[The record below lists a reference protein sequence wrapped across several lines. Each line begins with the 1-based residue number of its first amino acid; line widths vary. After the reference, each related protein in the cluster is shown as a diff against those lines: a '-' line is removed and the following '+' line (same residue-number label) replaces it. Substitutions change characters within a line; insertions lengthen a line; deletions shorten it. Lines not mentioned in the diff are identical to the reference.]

1 LDWPAPRAIYTP
13 IMLLR
18 RVAFPD
24 FCEPCL
30 PRPADKP
37 PAGAGWLHE
46 IKHDG
51 FRMLVRRDEAA
62 VRLFTRNG
70 HDWTGRFPLIAR
82 AALSLKTAS
91 CLIDG
96 EAVAC
101 DGDGLPVFDRLRYR
115 RDDRCVFLYA
125 FDLIELNGDDLRR
138 DPLEVR
144 KATQASVLAKADAGL
159 RLNEHLEHDDGEM
172 VFRHACKLG
181 LEGIVS
187 KRLGSPYRSGRS
199 RHWVKSKNPAAPAVK
214 REAEEDW
221 TR

>member
-1 LDWPAPRAIYTP
+1 
-13 IMLLR
+13 MLLR

-30 PRPADKP
+30 PSPADKP
-37 PAGAGWLHE
+37 PVGAGWLHE

-51 FRMLVRRDEAA
+51 FRMLVRRDAA
-62 VRLFTRNG
+62 GVRLFTRNG

-82 AALSLKTAS
+82 AALSLKATS

-101 DGDGLPVFDRLRYR
+101 DGDGMPVFDRLRYR
-115 RDDRCVFLYA
+115 RQDGHVFLYA
-125 FDLIELNGDDLRR
+125 FDLIELDGDDLRHEPIER
-138 DPLEVR
+138 R
-144 KATQASVLAKADAGL
+144 KTALAKLIRRAKTGL
-159 RLNEHLEHDDGEM
+159 ALNEHIDEPGDV

-199 RHWVKSKNPAAPAVK
+199 RHWIKSKNPAAPAVK
-214 REAEEDW
+214 REAEENW
-221 TR
+221 GEEKWR